1 VVPRHYSITIEPD
14 LENFVFSGS
23 EIVEVDVQEPVSQV
37 VLNSLDLVIDTC
49 ELVQLA
55 SGRRIATDVVYDR
68 DAERVNLELGE
79 VAEPGPWQL
88 HMSFRGVLND
98 GLHGFYRSSY
108 TDDSGQEKF
117 LATTQF
123 ESTHAR
129 QAVPCWDEPDLKAT
143 FGVTLVVPDGLMAIS
158 NQPEKAREQR
168 GDGTVAVTFRDTMVM
183 PVYLL
188 TFIVGDLEA
197 SEPVDVDGIPL
208 RIVHQPGR
216 GNLTSFATEAA
227 VHGLQYLAGYY
238 GIAYPGDKLD
248 MIAIPDFAWGAMEN
262 LGAITYRESDLLVDP
277 GRATNAEIE
286 RVAAVVSHELAHMWF
301 GDLVTMR
308 WWDGVWLN
316 EAFATFMEVKC
327 VDHLRPEWNAWLYFG
342 ADRSAAMEIDAL
354 TTTRPVEFPVASPQ
368 EASAMFDVLTY
379 EKGSAVLRMHER
391 YLGEDV
397 FRDGIRHYLRTH
409 AYSNTVTDDLW
420 RSLEEVS
427 GEPIGEIMHSWI
439 YQGGLPD
446 VQVTSKKRGF
456 QLSQEQFRYLLPGEG
471 SWSVPLLYRT
481 DAGEGRLLLRDT
493 VDIEG
498 EGQFV
503 ANAGGHGFYRVRYD
517 PELLAAFTS
526 DMSVLRPA
534 ERYSLVKDVWASVL
548 ASDTPVGA
556 FVELVSTL
564 VGEREPMVWNAVLPA
579 LNEIRH
585 VAAADD
591 RTRLEQFVC
600 DLAAPAAADLGWR
613 RGASE
618 TDRIRQWRGDM
629 LRAMGIMGADDA
641 TITEAKARL
650 DRPESNGGVDADVD
664 AAALAIVAANG
675 SFADFEYFADRF
687 ANAGTPQESNRFR
700 RALTAVPTDDAAKK
714 TFEMILDGS
723 IRRQDAASTLS
734 LLLGHRDNGAASWS
748 RVKAEWDT
756 VVAVLDL
763 GNIRRML
770 DFIYFRSEP
779 EVAADIEGW
788 LAAHPL
794 PGADRHVAQ
803 QLERLAVRVGL
814 RSRVTGELSAAM
826 R

>member
-1 VVPRHYSITIEPD
+1 MSTEADFRLPRSVVPRHYSITIEPD

-37 VLNSLDLVIDTC
+37 ILNSLDLVIDTC

-98 GLHGFYRSSY
+98 ELHGFYRSSY

-158 NQPEKAREQR
+158 NQPEKAREQH

-227 VHGLQYLAGYY
+227 VHGLQYLADNY

-327 VDHLRPEWNAWLYFG
+327 TDHLRPEWNAWLYFG

-368 EASAMFDVLTY
+368 EANAMFDVLTY
-379 EKGSAVLRMHER
+379 EKGSAVLRMLEQ
-391 YLGEDV
+391 YLGEDI
-397 FRDGIRHYLRTH
+397 FRDGVRHYLRTH

-471 SWSVPLLYRT
+471 SWSIPLLYRT
-481 DAGEGRLLLRDT
+481 DAGEGRLLLRDP

-498 EGQFV
+498 EGRFV

-526 DMSVLRPA
+526 DMSVLKPA

-548 ASDTPVGA
+548 RVRHPGRRLRRACLDARGRARADGVERGLACSQRR
-556 FVELVSTL
+556 FVTS
-564 VGEREPMVWNAVLPA
+564 RLPA
-579 LNEIRH
+579 TGRGLSNSSATWRPLRPPTSAGEGVQVRPTGSGSGEVTCFEPWASWVPMTPRSPRQGH
-585 VAAADD
+585 GSTGRNPTARSTPMSPRPHSPSWQ
-591 RTRLEQFVC
+591 RTGPSPTSSISPIG
-600 DLAAPAAADLGWR
+600 LA
-613 RGASE
+613 
-618 TDRIRQWRGDM
+618 T
-629 LRAMGIMGADDA
+629 
-641 TITEAKARL
+641 
-650 DRPESNGGVDADVD
+650 
-664 AAALAIVAANG
+664 LAYPRN
-675 SFADFEYFADRF
+675 
-687 ANAGTPQESNRFR
+687 
-700 RALTAVPTDDAAKK
+700 PTD
-714 TFEMILDGS
+714 F
-723 IRRQDAASTLS
+723 
-734 LLLGHRDNGAASWS
+734 
-748 RVKAEWDT
+748 
-756 VVAVLDL
+756 
-763 GNIRRML
+763 
-770 DFIYFRSEP
+770 
-779 EVAADIEGW
+779 
-788 LAAHPL
+788 
-794 PGADRHVAQ
+794 
-803 QLERLAVRVGL
+803 VGRWP
-814 RSRVTGELSAAM
+814 RSRPTALRRRRS